1 MVMVRRDEL
10 AEGHSASVRG
20 LQEVDEL
27 AREQGKLTG
36 QWRSSGRLRTHLQ
49 NKTNF
54 KEVFLSFEFTNT

>member
-49 NKTNF
+49 NKKNF
-54 KEVFLSFEFTNT
+54 K